1 MGAFLSPFRPVSVMT
16 SVSLFLPP
24 FFAGKVLISTINVL
38 SLHSENDGR
47 TQCMSAL
54 WKTPWLLTQ
63 SSAGSTV
70 GRACKLIKSVQFKT
84 CTWKSRCALH
94 PISLKFFQHCFWNTV
109 PAFVWLMTALSV
121 LSKKI
126 STSSF
131 HASLLQAIDG
141 AMSLA
146 LCPQVV
152 SQAPQHFSS
161 SQTQAMWR
169 LFGLPIWTETGMTEY
184 HPHDLVSV
192 HILFG
197 W

>member
-94 PISLKFFQHCFWNTV
+94 PISLWSFSSIVFETQFQH
-109 PAFVWLMTALSV
+109 
-121 LSKKI
+121 
-126 STSSF
+126 SSDWWQPF
-131 HASLLQAIDG
+131 QSFQRR
-141 AMSLA
+141 LA
-146 LCPQVV
+146 LPLSMPLSSRRLMVRCPWLC
-152 SQAPQHFSS
+152 AL
-161 SQTQAMWR
+161 R
-169 LFGLPIWTETGMTEY
+169 
-184 HPHDLVSV
+184 
-192 HILFG
+192 
-197 W
+197 